1 MKIKQNLKEIYKQKG
16 RLRIVPWVDT
26 IINHSITWL
35 IDLLIFWILCKYDF
49 TYNFKCNVENWNLS
63 TRREIKQT
71 KQFSKRLKKKSKTT
85 LLIHSPCKNHYLYKN
100 IAFTESIDRSNSLP
114 TPLANHS
121 YFLHRF
127 PTTDYH
133 LNTADVRAYT
143 ERTLDPPS
151 NTWSFFDPSSF
162 HEYLRSKRSWA

>member
-1 MKIKQNLKEIYKQKG
+1 MISRSISNATWKIEISRHVEKINKRNNLANDLKKNLKRHY
-16 RLRIVPWVDT
+16 L
-26 IINHSITWL
+26 SI
-35 IDLLIFWILCKYDF
+35 
-49 TYNFKCNVENWNLS
+49 
-63 TRREIKQT
+63 R
-71 KQFSKRLKKKSKTT
+71 
-85 LLIHSPCKNHYLYKN
+85 HCKNHYLYKN

-162 HEYLRSKRSWA
+162 HEYLRSKRS